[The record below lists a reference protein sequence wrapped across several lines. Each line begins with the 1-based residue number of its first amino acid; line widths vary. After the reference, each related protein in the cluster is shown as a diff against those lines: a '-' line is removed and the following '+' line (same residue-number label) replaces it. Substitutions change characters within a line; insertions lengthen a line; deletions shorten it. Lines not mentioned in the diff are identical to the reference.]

1 MKKNTT
7 RRDALRQAIWR
18 DGRTQAEVAHA
29 ADLSQP
35 VLSEIIH
42 GKRNPTVAQCADICR
57 ALGITARKLGL
68 VAVDAR
74 KRAAK
79 TAATTTSKQGAA

>member
-1 MKKNTT
+1 MKQNTT

-18 DGRTQAEVAHA
+18 DGRTQAEVARA
-29 ADLSQP
+29 ADLRQP

-42 GKRNPTVAQCADICR
+42 GKRNPTVAQCAAICR
-57 ALGITARKLGL
+57 VLGLSARKLAL

-79 TAATTTSKQGAA
+79 TAAVTSKQEAA

>member
-18 DGRTQAEVAHA
+18 DERTQAEVAHD
-29 ADLSQP
+29 ADMTGP

-42 GKRNPTVAQCADICR
+42 GKRNPTDVQVAALCR
-57 ALGITARKLGL
+57 VLGLSARKLGF
-68 VAVDAR
+68 
-74 KRAAK
+74 AK
-79 TAATTTSKQGAA
+79 GGA